1 MALSLSWGISN
12 SIEVEGLEY
21 ELDLEFSK
29 VLRFFEVWKDDD
41 LSNIEKAYI
50 SISMLLADKDVKVD
64 MELLPS
70 LLTAIAKRIV
80 GDKAKSDSVKRDLK
94 GNILEEEKKY
104 YDLEEDAD
112 YIYSSFIMDY
122 GIDLID
128 EREKGTLHWDKF
140 NALIIGLSDNTKF
153 KRVIEIRQMEIP
165 EKATL
170 EEKEK
175 IQKAKQEVALK
186 SNREMI
192 EFEMMD
198 LKQKREYMM
207 RKEET
212 NGK

>member
-1 MALSLSWGISN
+1 MALSLSWGINN
-12 SIEVEGLEY
+12 SIDVEGVEY
-21 ELDLEFSK
+21 KLDLEFSK
-29 VLRFFEVWKDDD
+29 VLRFFELWKDDD
-41 LSNIEKAYI
+41 LSNIDKAYI
-50 SISMLLADKDVKVD
+50 SINMLLVDDDVKID
-64 MELLPS
+64 MELLPA
-70 LLTAIAKRIV
+70 LLAAITKRIV
-80 GDKAKSDSVKRDLK
+80 GDKLQHNSTKRDLK
-94 GNILEEEKKY
+94 GNVLEEEKKY

-128 EREKGTLHWDKF
+128 QKEKGTLHWDKF
-140 NALIIGLSDNTKF
+140 KALIIGLSDNTKF

-165 EKATL
+165 EKATP

-212 NGK
+212 NGE

>member
-1 MALSLSWGISN
+1 MALSLSWGINN
-12 SIEVEGLEY
+12 SIEVEGVEY

-29 VLRFFEVWKDDD
+29 VLRFFELWKDDD
-41 LSNIEKAYI
+41 LSNIDKAYI
-50 SISMLLADKDVKVD
+50 SINMLLVDDNVKIN

-70 LLTAIAKRIV
+70 LLTAVAKRIT
-80 GDKAKSDSVKRDLK
+80 GDKPQNDSTKRDLK
-94 GNILEEEKKY
+94 GNVLEEEKKY
-104 YDLEEDAD
+104 YDLEEDVD

-165 EKATL
+165 EKATA

-175 IQKAKQEVALK
+175 IQKAKREVALK

-212 NGK
+212 NGE

>member
-1 MALSLSWGISN
+1 MALSLSWGINN
-12 SIEVEGLEY
+12 SIDVEGVEY
-21 ELDLEFSK
+21 KLDLEFSK
-29 VLRFFEVWKDDD
+29 VLRFFELWKDDD
-41 LSNIEKAYI
+41 LSNIDKAYI
-50 SISMLLADKDVKVD
+50 SINMLLVDDDVKID
-64 MELLPS
+64 MELLPA
-70 LLTAIAKRIV
+70 LLTAITKRIV
-80 GDKAKSDSVKRDLK
+80 GDKLQHNSTKRDLK
-94 GNILEEEKKY
+94 GNVLEEEKKY

-128 EREKGTLHWDKF
+128 QKEKGTLHWDKF
-140 NALIIGLSDNTKF
+140 NSLIIGLSDNTKF

-165 EKATL
+165 EKATP

-212 NGK
+212 NGE

>member
-1 MALSLSWGISN
+1 MALSLSWGIDN
-12 SIEVEGLEY
+12 LIEVEGFGY

-29 VLRFFEVWKDDD
+29 VLRFFELWKYDD
-41 LSNIEKAYI
+41 LSNIDKAYI
-50 SISMLLADKDVKVD
+50 SINMLLVNKNVEID
-64 MELLPS
+64 MEVLPS
-70 LLTAIAKRIV
+70 LLTAITKRIV
-80 GDKAKSDSVKRDLK
+80 GDKLPKDSIKRDLK
-94 GNILEEEKKY
+94 GNALEEEKKY

-122 GIDLID
+122 GIDLIE

-165 EKATL
+165 EKATA

-175 IQKAKQEVALK
+175 IQKAKREVALK

-212 NGK
+212 NGE

>member
-1 MALSLSWGISN
+1 MALSLSWGINN
-12 SIEVEGLEY
+12 SIEVEGVEY
-21 ELDLEFSK
+21 KLDLEFSK
-29 VLRFFEVWKDDD
+29 VLRFFELWKDDD
-41 LSNIEKAYI
+41 LSNINKAYI
-50 SISMLLADKDVKVD
+50 SINMLLVNKNVEID
-64 MELLPS
+64 MEMLPS
-70 LLTAIAKRIV
+70 LLTAITKRIA
-80 GDKAKSDSVKRDLK
+80 GDKPPNDSIERDLK
-94 GNILEEEKKY
+94 GNALEEEKKY

-165 EKATL
+165 EKATA

-175 IQKAKQEVALK
+175 IQKAKREVALK

-212 NGK
+212 NGE

>member
-1 MALSLSWGISN
+1 MALSLSWGINN

-64 MELLPS
+64 MELLPP

-80 GDKAKSDSVKRDLK
+80 GDKSKNDSVKRDLK

-212 NGK
+212 NGE

>member
-1 MALSLSWGISN
+1 MALSLSWGINN
-12 SIEVEGLEY
+12 SIEVEGVEY
-21 ELDLEFSK
+21 KLDLEFSK
-29 VLRFFEVWKDDD
+29 VLRFFELWKDNGI
-41 LSNIEKAYI
+41 SNIDKAVI
-50 SISMLLADKDVKVD
+50 SINMLLVNKNVEID
-64 MELLPS
+64 MEMLPS
-70 LLTAIAKRIV
+70 LLTAITKRIA
-80 GDKAKSDSVKRDLK
+80 GDKPSTDSTVRDHQ
-94 GNILEEEKKY
+94 GNVLEEEKKY

-122 GIDLID
+122 SIDLIE

-165 EKATL
+165 EKATA

-212 NGK
+212 NGE

>member
-1 MALSLSWGISN
+1 MALSLSWGINN
-12 SIEVEGLEY
+12 SIEVEGVEY
-21 ELDLEFSK
+21 KLDLEFSK
-29 VLRFFEVWKDDD
+29 VLRFFELWKDND
-41 LSNIEKAYI
+41 LSNIEKAYT
-50 SISMLLADKDVKVD
+50 SISMLLTDEGVKVD

-70 LLTAIAKRIV
+70 LLTAITKRIA
-80 GDKAKSDSVKRDLK
+80 GDKPPKDSIKRDIK
-94 GNILEEEKKY
+94 GNALEEEKKY

-122 GIDLID
+122 GIDLIE

-165 EKATL
+165 EKATA

-175 IQKAKQEVALK
+175 IQKAKREVALK